1 MEIERRDIGRVT
13 VLVPEDRFDIIG
25 YIDLEDILGDLLE
38 EGRNLLVMD
47 LVHVTYA
54 NSAALGV
61 VATFAREAQM
71 AGGRMVLASVNERID
86 QLLAVTGLKRDL
98 IKVYPN
104 ADAAVQALEARGGRQ
119 PRER

>member
-1 MEIERRDIGRVT
+1 LEIERQDIGKVT

-25 YIDLEDILGDLLE
+25 YIDLEDFLGDLLE
-38 EGRNLLVMD
+38 EGRILLVMD
-47 LVHVTYA
+47 LRNVTYA

-61 VATFAREAQM
+61 VATFTREAQI

-98 IKVYPN
+98 IKVYAD
-104 ADAAVQALEARGGRQ
+104 ADAAVKALSARGR
-119 PRER
+119 R